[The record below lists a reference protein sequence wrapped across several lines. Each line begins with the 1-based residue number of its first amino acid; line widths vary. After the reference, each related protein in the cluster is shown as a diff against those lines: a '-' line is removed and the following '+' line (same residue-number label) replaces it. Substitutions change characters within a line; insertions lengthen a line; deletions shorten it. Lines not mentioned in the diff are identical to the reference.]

1 MISSFQLTRSA
12 KLSLAHQ
19 MTPINADERKEKS
32 GKTRW
37 KDDNSLSLSSLN
49 HSSIEFLPLHQR

>member
-19 MTPINADERKEKS
+19 MTPINADEEEE
-32 GKTRW
+32 TRW
-37 KDDNSLSLSSLN
+37 KSDSLKPTTGNCHPLLLSILTLLFP
-49 HSSIEFLPLHQR
+49 HLR